1 MDGEFVEIVAVSEL
15 AVGDGEGSMKTDGH
29 ENGPGKEN
37 GDERFEGDHAISQP
51 QRRRSDARIFSS
63 FHDSDHMA
71 EALSRAACER
81 CQAGFTSTQ
90 RIVSSEGQLYH
101 EGCFVCAQC
110 FQPFPDG
117 LFYEFEDR
125 KYCEHDFHILFAPCC
140 GHCGEFIVGRVI
152 KAMNNSWHPDCF
164 RCDICSVA
172 LADIGFVKNADRHL
186 CRPCHTAERATGLG
200 HSLCHKC
207 HLIIEEEP
215 LMFRSDPYHADHFN
229 CHNCGKELTSEARV
243 LKGELF
249 CLPCHDKL
257 GVPICGAC
265 RRPIEGRVV
274 NAMGKQWHVE
284 HFVCAKCEK
293 PFLGHRHYERKGLA
307 YCEIHYNQLYGDI
320 CFHCNHV
327 IDGDVVSALSK
338 AWCVGCFCC
347 STCNAHLN
355 LKTKFVE
362 LDLKPVCKRCYRQ
375 LPRELKSRLATRDR
389 AGHNRSVHQ
398 QAFRRDSSTS
408 PSSASQ

>member
-15 AVGDGEGSMKTDGH
+15 AVGDGAGNTRTDGH
-29 ENGPGKEN
+29 ENGMGPGKED
-37 GDERFEGDHAISQP
+37 GDERFEGDHAVSQP
-51 QRRRSDARIFSS
+51 QRRQSDARIFSS

-172 LADIGFVKNADRHL
+172 LADVGFVKNADRHL

-229 CHNCGKELTSEARV
+229 CQNCR
-243 LKGELF
+243 
-249 CLPCHDKL
+249 
-257 GVPICGAC
+257 
-265 RRPIEGRVV
+265 
-274 NAMGKQWHVE
+274 
-284 HFVCAKCEK
+284 
-293 PFLGHRHYERKGLA
+293 Y
-307 YCEIHYNQLYGDI
+307 
-320 CFHCNHV
+320 
-327 IDGDVVSALSK
+327 
-338 AWCVGCFCC
+338 
-347 STCNAHLN
+347 LN
-355 LKTKFVE
+355 
-362 LDLKPVCKRCYRQ
+362 
-375 LPRELKSRLATRDR
+375 KS
-389 AGHNRSVHQ
+389 SI
-398 QAFRRDSSTS
+398 
-408 PSSASQ
+408 